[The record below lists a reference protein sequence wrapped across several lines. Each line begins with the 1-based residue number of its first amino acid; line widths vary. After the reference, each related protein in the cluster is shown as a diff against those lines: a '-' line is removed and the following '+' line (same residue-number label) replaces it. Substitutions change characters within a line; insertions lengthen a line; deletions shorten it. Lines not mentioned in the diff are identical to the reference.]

1 MQDCT
6 SQVIFYTIKNWKEQK
21 KKKKQKILW
30 DRVKKTYP
38 QSNFNPITASR
49 EEVALQCL
57 SQSTRQVKINPACY
71 FHEPA

>member
-6 SQVIFYTIKNWKEQK
+6 SHVIFYTIKNWKEQQK
-21 KKKKQKILW
+21 KIQKILW
-30 DRVKKTYP
+30 ERVKKTYP
-38 QSNFNPITASR
+38 QSNFNPKTASR
-49 EEVALQCL
+49 EEVALQSL